1 MSETKADLRRELE
14 ATEDLVIRLGKI
26 LSETALA
33 LKGPPPPLTTHSTHD
48 LAEVAR
54 ATVSQLDAMRKT
66 AQEWWDLSELRRE
79 DDLRLRA
86 SVRAEHAALRAQ
98 LDEALA
104 DRERL
109 LRHVEGTNANASANT
124 SPDSSQSTE
133 ERAREE
139 AQGIRLRDEVRS
151 LRARL
156 DASERDAARYLSDYE
171 SEVAET
177 ERLTSLLSE
186 AEQAHAALLDSADE
200 AMRVGL
206 EECERLRAEVGTLD
220 DTVRTLEDDREETRR
235 RVRAALGTI
244 GVPGVADCADPL
256 AALDATVAEAVDT
269 SRALREGAA
278 KEVDAH
284 NALVGRLAKAWDECD
299 ALRRERDRLLKR
311 EEHFASVLRVTD
323 RGQYRADWD
332 SAIRRVV
339 AERDAL
345 RSDVA
350 RLTAE
355 RAETVS
361 SYGSTINDLRV
372 ALSGLQAEFQ
382 RAENDRYALR
392 AIAAGRNVLPTEAEA
407 LTHDENHGRWLV
419 VSSDGQGTTV
429 VDVCGLSA
437 ALLDPSRVLRV
448 YALDA
453 DHRLCAWPVV
463 EVSRG

>member
-1 MSETKADLRRELE
+1 LRRELE

-33 LKGPPPPLTTHSTHD
+33 LKGPPPPLTRHSTHD

-109 LRHVEGTNANASANT
+109 LRLVEGSNANA
-124 SPDSSQSTE
+124 SQSTE

-200 AMRVGL
+200 AMRAGL

-235 RVRAALGTI
+235 RVRVALGAI
-244 GVPGVADCADPL
+244 GVPGVADCADQL
-256 AALDATVAEAVDT
+256 AALDATVTEVVAEAVAT
-269 SRALREGAA
+269 LNNRGLPGVTALE
-278 KEVDAH
+278 
-284 NALVGRLAKAWDECD
+284 
-299 ALRRERDRLLKR
+299 
-311 EEHFASVLRVTD
+311 
-323 RGQYRADWD
+323 ADLFKD
-332 SAIRRVV
+332 GV
-339 AERDAL
+339 
-345 RSDVA
+345 
-350 RLTAE
+350 
-355 RAETVS
+355 
-361 SYGSTINDLRV
+361 
-372 ALSGLQAEFQ
+372 LSGLIKKVKPT
-382 RAENDRYALR
+382 AL
-392 AIAAGRNVLPTEAEA
+392 V
-407 LTHDENHGRWLV
+407 
-419 VSSDGQGTTV
+419 
-429 VDVCGLSA
+429 
-437 ALLDPSRVLRV
+437 LDPPRDGLKTIAQLQAKKSSIKTILYISCDLATFTR
-448 YALDA
+448 DA
-453 DHRLCAWPVV
+453 QAIIKEGFNLILVQPVDMFPQTPHV
-463 EVSRG
+463 ELLARFARK

>member
-1 MSETKADLRRELE
+1 LRRELE

-33 LKGPPPPLTTHSTHD
+33 LKGPPPPLTRHSTHD

-109 LRHVEGTNANASANT
+109 LRLVEGSNANA
-124 SPDSSQSTE
+124 SQSTE

-200 AMRVGL
+200 AMRAGL

-235 RVRAALGTI
+235 RVRVALGAI

-256 AALDATVAEAVDT
+256 AALDATVTEVVAEAVDT

-284 NALVGRLAKAWDECD
+284 NALVGRLVKAWDECD

-323 RGQYRADWD
+323 RGRYRADWD

-372 ALSGLQAEFQ
+372 ALSGLDAEFQ
-382 RAENDRYALR
+382 RAENERLALR

-407 LTHDENHGRWLV
+407 LAHDENHGRWLV
-419 VSSDGQGTTV
+419 VSSDGQGTTM

-437 ALLDPSRVLRV
+437 ARLDPSRVLRV

-453 DHRLCAWPVV
+453 YHCLCAWPVV
-463 EVSRG
+463 EVPRG